1 MATRKQAEAVEAVE
15 ELQEA
20 LDAAHQREPSEA
32 MLKFQAGEI
41 TWNELVE
48 AGG

>member
-1 MATRKQAEAVEAVE
+1 MATRKQQEAVEAVE

-20 LDAAHQREPSEA
+20 LDAANEPELSEA
-32 MLKFQAGEI
+32 RKKFLAGEI
-41 TWNELVE
+41 TWRELVE